1 MLDLIDPMAVIQYRT
16 TDQIRAEFLE
26 FFRSKGHTI
35 VPSSSM
41 VPHGDPSLLFI
52 NAGMNQFK
60 DVFLNTGTRPYKRAA
75 DAQKCLRV
83 SGKHNDLEEV
93 GHDTYHHT
101 FFEMLGNWSFGDYFK
116 DEAIAWAWEL
126 LHEQWGIP
134 ADRLYA
140 TIHEGDVG
148 LNLPPDD
155 EAANLW
161 RRFLP
166 DDRILYGSTK
176 DNFWMMG
183 ETGPCGPCSEV
194 HVDLR
199 PDPERKVTPGASLIN
214 QDHPLV
220 MEIWNLVFI
229 QFDAVKDKPLVPLA
243 ARHVDTGMGL
253 ERLAAVLQGKT
264 STYDTDLFESL
275 MDDIAKLTSIPGVR
289 GYDDIDASAD
299 KKKIRIAMRV
309 VADHIRAIAFA
320 IADGAMPGNVGQR
333 YVIRRILRRAVRY
346 GYTFLDI
353 REPFLCHLAST
364 VIEQLGGHYSE
375 LKENQSQITATI
387 RGEETAFLKTLGR
400 GLELSNQANAII
412 SQIRDTGDDRV
423 MLEDRKV
430 QAWITRAYSDVQTGA
445 RDFAASAREGR
456 VSGNIAFL
464 LHDTYGFPVDLTQL
478 IAREHGH
485 EVDMEQFQVL
495 MAEQK
500 ARARRASG
508 FGQSDASGHAAPAVP
523 TSISNGHD
531 QAGSVFAGH
540 DAHVVEEARV
550 IGTDPARKVI
560 FLDQTP
566 FYAEKGGQVGDKGH
580 IETDS
585 GTLKVVD
592 TQAQGAFI
600 GHVLE
605 VESTVVEGSVVRA
618 VIDAQRRQSIAKH
631 HTATHLM
638 HAALREVLGAGVAQ
652 KGSLVAPGHLRF
664 DFNHFERVSPE
675 DLRKVQAIVNRRV
688 QENIRAQIDEDVPFS
703 DALDRGATA
712 LFGEKYGDFVRVVT
726 FDSEFSV
733 ELCGGTHVK
742 ATGELGLFVLKTEG
756 SVAAGVRRVEAVTG
770 WDALEFMEQQHDE
783 LERTRKQFKGQ
794 TRAVDASVA
803 TMLEEN
809 RQLRQEVTQLK
820 HDRLV
825 ADLDTFID
833 QAREIGSV
841 RLITGRVPS
850 TDMKMLRQLGT
861 ELSHRLSGSSV
872 GVIGTTDPDAQKAY
886 LVAVVSSDLVSKQV
900 NAGQIVGQ
908 LARRIGGGGGGAPEL
923 ATAGGRKPGE
933 LDQALQAAE
942 EVVASMLQNTQG

>member
-1 MLDLIDPMAVIQYRT
+1 
-16 TDQIRAEFLE
+16 
-26 FFRSKGHTI
+26 
-35 VPSSSM
+35 
-41 VPHGDPSLLFI
+41 
-52 NAGMNQFK
+52 
-60 DVFLNTGTRPYKRAA
+60 
-75 DAQKCLRV
+75 
-83 SGKHNDLEEV
+83 
-93 GHDTYHHT
+93 
-101 FFEMLGNWSFGDYFK
+101 
-116 DEAIAWAWEL
+116 
-126 LHEQWGIP
+126 
-134 ADRLYA
+134 
-140 TIHEGDVG
+140 
-148 LNLPPDD
+148 
-155 EAANLW
+155 
-161 RRFLP
+161 
-166 DDRILYGSTK
+166 
-176 DNFWMMG
+176 
-183 ETGPCGPCSEV
+183 
-194 HVDLR
+194 
-199 PDPERKVTPGASLIN
+199 
-214 QDHPLV
+214 
-220 MEIWNLVFI
+220 
-229 QFDAVKDKPLVPLA
+229 
-243 ARHVDTGMGL
+243 
-253 ERLAAVLQGKT
+253 
-264 STYDTDLFESL
+264 
-275 MDDIAKLTSIPGVR
+275 
-289 GYDDIDASAD
+289 
-299 KKKIRIAMRV
+299 
-309 VADHIRAIAFA
+309 
-320 IADGAMPGNVGQR
+320 
-333 YVIRRILRRAVRY
+333 
-346 GYTFLDI
+346 
-353 REPFLCHLAST
+353 
-364 VIEQLGGHYSE
+364 
-375 LKENQSQITATI
+375 
-387 RGEETAFLKTLGR
+387 
-400 GLELSNQANAII
+400 
-412 SQIRDTGDDRV
+412 